1 MRNRVPAIEKINASE
16 ARQQWSDLLNKVFRK
31 EARVVVEK
39 SGIPVAAVVSTED
52 LERLHQFDRQ
62 REEDLQVVRK
72 IRAAFESTSPEEI
85 EREAERAIAQGR
97 AREQSTGRKTV

>member
-1 MRNRVPAIEKINASE
+1 MRNRVPEIEKINASV
-16 ARQQWSDLLNKVFRK
+16 ARQQWSDLLTRVFHR

-52 LERLHQFDRQ
+52 LERLRQFDRQ
-62 REEDLQVVRK
+62 REEDLRVVGE

-97 AREQSTGRKTV
+97 TRERGTGRKPA